1 LKELKILIPE
11 RLYNMLER
19 IEKEQKIRK
28 EDIVLRTLIK
38 VVETYLGEKAY
49 GT

>member
-1 LKELKILIPE
+1 MRELKILIPE
-11 RLYNMLER
+11 KLYNMLEK
-19 IEKEQKIRK
+19 IEKEYGIRK

-38 VVETYLGEKAY
+38 TVETYLGEKVY